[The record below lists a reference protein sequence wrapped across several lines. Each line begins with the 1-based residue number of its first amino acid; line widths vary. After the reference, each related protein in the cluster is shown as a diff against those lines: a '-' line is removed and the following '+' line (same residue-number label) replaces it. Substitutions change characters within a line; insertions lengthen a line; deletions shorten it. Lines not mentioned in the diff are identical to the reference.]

1 MKKGEATMKGWWMK
15 ASPGRSSTRWIK
27 PPGQPRSRIKKG
39 IEFNLKSLSED
50 FMKRKIPSATPGIV
64 SYTAETSSHES
75 MPELIRRRAYGIFE
89 ARGGQ
94 SGHGVEDWLQAE
106 REINH
111 HLGIQ

>member
-1 MKKGEATMKGWWMK
+1 
-15 ASPGRSSTRWIK
+15 
-27 PPGQPRSRIKKG
+27 
-39 IEFNLKSLSED
+39 
-50 FMKRKIPSATPGIV
+50 MKRKILSATPGIV

>member
-1 MKKGEATMKGWWMK
+1 
-15 ASPGRSSTRWIK
+15 
-27 PPGQPRSRIKKG
+27 
-39 IEFNLKSLSED
+39 
-50 FMKRKIPSATPGIV
+50 
-64 SYTAETSSHES
+64 
-75 MPELIRRRAYGIFE
+75 MPELIRRRAYEIFE